1 MNSESLA
8 DLIDIGIAHRTL
20 PGEQESG
27 DAYVVSPF
35 DRGILVAVIDGL
47 GHGPEAAQAAQLA
60 RGALQAESAAGVV
73 TLIQRCH
80 TALRQTR
87 GAVMT
92 LVQIHLPGP
101 TITWV
106 GVGNVEGRLLREHSP
121 HEHASHPSEAV
132 MLMGGVVGY
141 QLPALKSGTLALN
154 PGDTL
159 MLATDGLRPGALE
172 TLSEG
177 SGGVQ
182 ELADSLLAAHG
193 RDTDDA
199 LVLVARY
206 RN

>member
-1 MNSESLA
+1 MNPQSLA

-27 DAYVVSPF
+27 DAYVVAPF
-35 DRGILVAVIDGL
+35 DGGTLVAVIDGL

-60 RGALQAESAAGVV
+60 RVTLQAEPAANVV
-73 TLIQRCH
+73 TLIQICH
-80 TALRQTR
+80 TALRHTR

-92 LVQIHLPGP
+92 LVQINLPGP
-101 TITWV
+101 AMTWV
-106 GVGNVEGRLLREHSP
+106 GVGNVEGRLLRERHP
-121 HEHASHPSEAV
+121 HERTSHPSEAV
-132 MLMGGVVGY
+132 MLRGGVVGY
-141 QLPALKSGTLALN
+141 QLPALKPATLALN
-154 PGDTL
+154 SGDTL

-182 ELADSLLAAHG
+182 ELADSLLSTHG